1 MDVEKNNELKSY
13 DKKNSTFLWQML
25 KMQIRK
31 FKMK

>member
-13 DKKNSTFLWQML
+13 DEKNSTFLWQM